1 MSHQYLKA
9 MLTFWYKSF
18 KKPKFNR
25 TKYKNSFKIFTMNMM
40 NLIRNIIC
48 TRFSKITLCMTSLNF
63 REKILK

>member
-25 TKYKNSFKIFTMNMM
+25 TKYKNSFKIFYYEYDEFNTKY
-40 NLIRNIIC
+40 NLY
-48 TRFSKITLCMTSLNF
+48 
-63 REKILK
+63 